1 MADTTIDYT
10 KAAQDKTLE
19 LIKQSQALI
28 VDAVATWAKAAE
40 KTAPTLPALP
50 ALDVPK
56 PEELVKVSFDFY
68 SEVVASQRKF
78 ANDLLTAAAPV
89 VKVTK
94 QAA

>member
-1 MADTTIDYT
+1 MANTTIDYT

-19 LIKQSQALI
+19 LIKESQALI
-28 VDAVATWAKAAE
+28 VDAVASWAKAAE
-40 KTAPTLPALP
+40 KNAPTLPTLP

-56 PEELVKVSFDFY
+56 PEELVKASFDFY
-68 SEVVASQRKF
+68 GEVLASQRKF

-89 VKVTK
+89 VKVAK